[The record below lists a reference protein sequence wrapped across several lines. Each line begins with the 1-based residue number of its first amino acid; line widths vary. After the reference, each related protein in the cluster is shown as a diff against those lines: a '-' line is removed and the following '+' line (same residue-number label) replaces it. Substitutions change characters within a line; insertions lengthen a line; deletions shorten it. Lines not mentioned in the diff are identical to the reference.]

1 VIQLAVAAR
10 AGALAR
16 LEMDRLGRFVLLGN
30 LLGMASGAVVLTAG
44 LTGLLS

>member
-1 VIQLAVAAR
+1 VIQLTVAAL

-16 LEMDRLGRFVLLGN
+16 LEMDRLGRFV